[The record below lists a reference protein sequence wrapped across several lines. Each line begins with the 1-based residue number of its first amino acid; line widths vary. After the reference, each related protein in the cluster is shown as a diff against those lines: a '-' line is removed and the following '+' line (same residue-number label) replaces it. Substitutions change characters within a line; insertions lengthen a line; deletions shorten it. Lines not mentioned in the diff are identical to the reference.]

1 MWFKKFFL
9 LEVTTPT
16 QIVTRLPLPP
26 LLIELI
32 ESGRWQKPSN
42 KKLQSVIPFLK
53 EPVDFVKFWSP
64 DNTWVFDPYINLAND
79 PKTSNLFQEY
89 LGSRGDER
97 DLPWLD
103 AEKSIM
109 IAVNREH
116 GADLG
121 IALDY
126 RTDFNDPRVVASDWW
141 TEEHQCN
148 WRLVEERFSIFVEK
162 LQL

>member
-1 MWFKKFFL
+1 
-9 LEVTTPT
+9 
-16 QIVTRLPLPP
+16 
-26 LLIELI
+26 
-32 ESGRWQKPSN
+32 
-42 KKLQSVIPFLK
+42 
-53 EPVDFVKFWSP
+53 
-64 DNTWVFDPYINLAND
+64 
-79 PKTSNLFQEY
+79 
-89 LGSRGDER
+89 
-97 DLPWLD
+97 
-103 AEKSIM
+103 M
-109 IAVNREH
+109 IAMNREH